1 LQRRFPDELLVV
13 SITRLYGAISQAAEL
28 EQINKFM
35 DKHGVR
41 HPVLVADKETN
52 ITNYRVQTLPTA
64 VLVGRDGRVINYW
77 VGDRGV
83 DDAIKETEALLGG
96 TAADL
101 LPEKVW

>member
-1 LQRRFPDELLVV
+1 
-13 SITRLYGAISQAAEL
+13 
-28 EQINKFM
+28 
-35 DKHGVR
+35 
-41 HPVLVADKETN
+41 
-52 ITNYRVQTLPTA
+52 
-64 VLVGRDGRVINYW
+64 VINYW